1 MELSYS
7 FHLGNDK
14 NKSIKARREA
24 KNTLSGTTNKSNNA
38 IQNVRQLG
46 KVNHHNLR
54 LYDNK
59 QELIKTIKGSND
71 ITKDVKELYLDLF
84 EESRLEYNKKQT
96 RYDRTIDNYF
106 NKISNDTKHDLAC
119 EIVIELGDMVYWDD
133 KSLQYKYEMTKV
145 FEQQLE
151 DLKEIVPDFY
161 IANATIHFDEHS
173 PHLHIVGVP
182 VKENCKTGLSRQ
194 VGKTSIFTKESL
206 VVIQDKMRE
215 RCINEFNQVY
225 QLDNTLK
232 EKQKGKNR
240 DITPYERKIYNEK
253 VKDLKQEISNLK
265 NEVSDLEDNK
275 ESINKQITKLNK
287 DKTDI
292 VDEIDK
298 KKKINNKIIIKSKN
312 QLWDENEKLKE
323 ENEDLKRLNYQYEH
337 RYNDLKEKTD
347 YLINHLNKV
356 FQKLPE
362 FIKTIIDHLF
372 NHSGLGLKY
381 FKQQYDPEVKR
392 KEQSIFKG
400 FNLFNKKEI
409 EKATKHINY
418 EMEESAENFYTDKG
432 DKEKDDGLTL

>member
-1 MELSYS
+1 MV
-7 FHLGNDK
+7 NI
-14 NKSIKARREA
+14 IK
-24 KNTLSGTTNKSNNA
+24 
-38 IQNVRQLG
+38 
-46 KVNHHNLR
+46 
-54 LYDNK
+54 
-59 QELIKTIKGSND
+59 
-71 ITKDVKELYLDLF
+71 
-84 EESRLEYNKKQT
+84 
-96 RYDRTIDNYF
+96 
-106 NKISNDTKHDLAC
+106 
-119 EIVIELGDMVYWDD
+119 
-133 KSLQYKYEMTKV
+133 
-145 FEQQLE
+145 QQIE
-151 DLKEIVPDFY
+151 DLKVIVPDFY
-161 IANATIHFDEHS
+161 VANATIHFDEHS

-206 VVIQDKMRE
+206 VIIQDKMRE
-215 RCINEFNQVY
+215 RCINEFNIAY
-225 QLDNTLK
+225 YGMDSKLK

-240 DITPYERKIYNEK
+240 DITSYERKLFNER
-253 VKDLKQEISNLK
+253 VKGLKQEISNLE

-275 ESINKQITKLNK
+275 QNINNQITKLNK
-287 DKTDI
+287 DKNDI
-292 VDEIDK
+292 TDEIDK

-362 FIKTIIDHLF
+362 FIKTIVDHLF

-409 EKATKHINY
+409 EKAINHINY
-418 EMEESAENFYTDKG
+418 EMEESAEDFYTDKK
-432 DKEKDDGLTL
+432 DKEKDDGLSL

>member
-7 FHLGNDK
+7 FHLGNDS
-14 NKSIKARREA
+14 NKTIKARREA

-59 QELIKTIKGSND
+59 QELIKIIKGSND
-71 ITKDVKELYLDLF
+71 ITEDVKELYLDLF
-84 EESRLEYNKKQT
+84 EEARLEYNKKQT
-96 RYDRTIDNYF
+96 RDDRTIDNYF

-133 KSLQYKYEMTKV
+133 KSLEYKYEMTKV
-145 FEQQLE
+145 FEKQLD

-173 PHLHIVGVP
+173 PHLHVVGVP

-215 RCINEFNQVY
+215 KCIEEFNQVY
-225 QLDNTLK
+225 QLDNKLK
-232 EKQKGKNR
+232 QKQKGKNR

-253 VKDLKQEISNLK
+253 VKGLKQEISNLK

-292 VDEIDK
+292 ADEIDK
-298 KKKINNKIIIKSKN
+298 KKKINNKIILKSKN

-337 RYNDLKEKTD
+337 RYKDLEEKTN
-347 YLINHLNKV
+347 YLIYHLNKIIK
-356 FQKLPE
+356 KLPE
-362 FIKTIIDHLF
+362 FIQTLIDRLF
-372 NHSGLGLKY
+372 NYNNINLHY
-381 FKQQYDPEVKR
+381 FKQQYDLEIKR
-392 KEQSIFKG
+392 KEESRFKG

-409 EKATKHINY
+409 EKATRNLNN
-418 EMEESAENFYTDKG
+418 EMDEVAEEFYTDKK
-432 DKEKDDGLTL
+432 DKEKDDGLSL

>member
-7 FHLGNDK
+7 FHLGNDS
-14 NKSIKARREA
+14 NKTIKARREA

-38 IQNVRQLG
+38 IQNIKQLG

-54 LYDNK
+54 QYDNN
-59 QELIKTIKGSND
+59 QELINTIKGSND
-71 ITKDVKELYLDLF
+71 IVKDVKELYLDLF
-84 EESRLEYNKKQT
+84 EESRLEYNKKQI
-96 RYDRTIDNYF
+96 RDDRTIDNYF

-133 KSLQYKYEMTKV
+133 KSLEYKYEMTKV
-145 FEQQLE
+145 FEKQLD

-182 VKENCKTGLSRQ
+182 VKENYKTGLSRQ

-215 RCINEFNQVY
+215 RCIDEFNRVY
-225 QLDNTLK
+225 QLDNKLK

-253 VKDLKQEISNLK
+253 VKGLKQEISNLE
-265 NEVSDLEDNK
+265 NEVSNLENNK

-287 DKTDI
+287 YKNDI
-292 VDEIDK
+292 DDEIDK
-298 KKKINNKIIIKSKN
+298 KKKINNKIVAKSKN
-312 QLWDENEKLKE
+312 QLWDENKKLLE
-323 ENEDLKRLNYQYEH
+323 ERDYYKGLSNQYEGMYK
-337 RYNDLKEKTD
+337 REKEKTN
-347 YLINHLNKV
+347 YLIYHLNKV

-372 NHSGLGLKY
+372 NHSGLDLEY
-381 FKQQYDPEVKR
+381 FKKEYDPEVKR
-392 KEQSIFKG
+392 KEEKRFKG

-409 EKATKHINY
+409 EKATHNLNN
-418 EMEESAENFYTDKG
+418 EMDEAAEEFYNTKMS
-432 DKEKDDGLTL
+432 KEKDDGLSL